1 MARYFKP
8 GDRVQ
13 KRSGGPVMEV
23 VKYVLEREP
32 LVGEDLSDNEVE
44 CVWYNNGKRKT
55 AVFDQRTLFKVDDA
69 HGLFKS

>member
-1 MARYFKP
+1 
-8 GDRVQ
+8 
-13 KRSGGPVMEV
+13 MEV